1 MDKNKIACLSQKQIK
16 AIKRDCVE
24 NGTIERGFFWSI
36 LDTQP
41 ASELIGLVRDLAEQ
55 GIDIARQSESNL
67 QIMVVDELIKQSSYQ
82 EFKNELLPHLMG

>member
-41 ASELIGLVRDLAEQ
+41 ASELIGLVQDLAER
-55 GIDIARQSESNL
+55 GIDIAHQTDINL

>member
-1 MDKNKIACLSQKQIK
+1 MDKNRIACLSQKQIK
-16 AIKRDCVE
+16 AIKRDCIV

-41 ASELIGLVRDLAEQ
+41 ASELIGLVQDLAER

-82 EFKNELLPHLMG
+82 EFKNTLLHHLMG

>member
-16 AIKRDCVE
+16 AIKKDCVE

-41 ASELIGLVRDLAEQ
+41 ASELIGIVRELAER
-55 GIDIARQSESNL
+55 GIDIAQQSESNL
-67 QIMVVDELIKQSSYQ
+67 QIMVVDEL
-82 EFKNELLPHLMG
+82 LPHLMG

>member
-1 MDKNKIACLSQKQIK
+1 MDKNKIASLSQKQIK

-41 ASELIGLVRDLAEQ
+41 ASEMSVLVRDHADR
-55 GIDIARQSESNL
+55 GIDIARQTDINL
-67 QIMVVDELIKQSSYQ
+67 QIMVVDELIRQSSYQ
-82 EFKNELLPHLMG
+82 EFKNELLPHLLG

>member
-16 AIKRDCVE
+16 AIKRDCIE
-24 NGTIERGFFWSI
+24 RGTIERGFFWSI

-41 ASELIGLVRDLAEQ
+41 ASELIGLVRDLAEK
-55 GIDIARQSESNL
+55 GIDIARLSESSL
-67 QIMVVDELIKQSSYQ
+67 ETMVVDELIKQSSYQ

>member
-16 AIKRDCVE
+16 AIKKDCVE

-41 ASELIGLVRDLAEQ
+41 ASELIGIVRELAER
-55 GIDIARQSESNL
+55 GIDIAQQSESNL